1 MQKSKQ
7 VYADISV
14 ISNPEIVPAERFA
27 NIMKTFIDAGLEDR
41 LMFGT
46 DNGNID
52 KVIGAVRGLPFLSR
66 EQKDKIF
73 YQNAE
78 RFFTLTK
85 KLK

>member
-1 MQKSKQ
+1 
-7 VYADISV
+7 
-14 ISNPEIVPAERFA
+14 
-27 NIMKTFIDAGLEDR
+27 
-41 LMFGT
+41 MFGT